1 MTSKPVEE
9 IDDEWWERTQQGNAK
24 VLGLVLC
31 RSVLSRLVLADS
43 RSKVAVD
50 AERCVAT
57 TQWGRYAADCT
68 IGTVA
73 NELPVVEQI

>member
-31 RSVLSRLVLADS
+31 RSVLADS

-68 IGTVA
+68 VGTVA
-73 NELPVVEQI
+73 NELPVVELI